1 MRLHEWLVPK
11 QLMESEALALQ
22 HATPILQTGPRK
34 GKRALHLADAS
45 TQVLQSSPSLWPLYQ
60 RAIAAGHPSEF
71 MRPKRRPASPT
82 AADRVWF
89 EIERL
94 ARTLVAS
101 SPTPIT
107 LRSAV
112 VKVVS
117 ADPTLADRYHAAVR
131 RAKRTDLGRSRR
143 GKLGR

>member
-1 MRLHEWLVPK
+1 MTLHEWRAPK
-11 QLMESEALALQ
+11 ALLESEALRRRD
-22 HATPILQTGPRK
+22 ATPILTRGQRK

-45 TQVLQSSPSLWPLYQ
+45 TQVLQSEPALWSLYQ
-60 RAIAAGHPSEF
+60 RAIAAGLPSEF
-71 MRPKRRPASPT
+71 QRPRRRPSSPT

-89 EIERL
+89 EVERL

-107 LRSAV
+107 LRTAV
-112 VKVVS
+112 VKVVH
-117 ADPTLADRYHAAVR
+117 ADPSWLDRYQAALR
-131 RAKRTDLGRSRR
+131 RTRR